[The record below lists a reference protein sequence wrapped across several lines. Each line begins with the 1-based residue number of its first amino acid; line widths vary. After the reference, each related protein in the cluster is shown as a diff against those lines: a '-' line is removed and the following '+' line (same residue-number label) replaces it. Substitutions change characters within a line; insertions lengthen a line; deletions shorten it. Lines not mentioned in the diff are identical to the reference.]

1 MKKRGN
7 LSEFHSE
14 RNYLL
19 QNWYFSTETRL
30 KGKTKVVQN
39 SLPDVE
45 QQIQIP
51 LRIIG
56 QGLQRNNVKGRE
68 VGERSPVLVQNSAF
82 IHIDLAEVFGIHNV
96 FLEKTH
102 KTYDYIY
109 Y

>member
-1 MKKRGN
+1 MEKWQSQFQIPNRSPECMTTVLTG
-7 LSEFHSE
+7 
-14 RNYLL
+14 
-19 QNWYFSTETRL
+19 TETRL

-96 FLEKTH
+96 FLENTH